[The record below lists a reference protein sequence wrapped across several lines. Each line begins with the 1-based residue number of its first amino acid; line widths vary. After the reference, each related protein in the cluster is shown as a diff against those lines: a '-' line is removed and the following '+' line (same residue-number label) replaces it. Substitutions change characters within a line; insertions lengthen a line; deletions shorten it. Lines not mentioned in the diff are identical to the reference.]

1 MPGLDKRL
9 DFIDG
14 LCIGNDG
21 VIINTLFLKFDAT
34 FLMFLALTATQS
46 KIVVTL
52 LADS

>member
-9 DFIDG
+9 DG
-14 LCIGNDG
+14 LCMGNDG

-34 FLMFLALTATQS
+34 FLIFLALLQL
-46 KIVVTL
+46 KNVVTL